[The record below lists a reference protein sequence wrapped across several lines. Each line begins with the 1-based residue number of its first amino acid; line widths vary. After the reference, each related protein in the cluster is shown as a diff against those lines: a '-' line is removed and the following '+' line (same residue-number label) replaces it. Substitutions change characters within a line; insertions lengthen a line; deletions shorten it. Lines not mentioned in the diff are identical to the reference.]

1 MKCGYVAVLGQP
13 NAGKSS
19 LVNYLVGEEVAIV
32 SHRRQTT
39 RNSILGIKN
48 GEIDGERYQAIFVD
62 TPGIHHSK
70 NQLDKYMMKNV
81 RSAIAGAD
89 VVLYLF
95 DGNVEMDDEERD
107 YIKMLQEKCEKLILV
122 KTKNDKKQAHNS
134 LNFEKNIE
142 ISVKTGKNVDL
153 LMKNIANL
161 LPENQ
166 PIYDEDLY
174 TDKSI
179 SFLIS
184 EKIRGY
190 LLNNLDK
197 EIPHGVAVVVTNFSE
212 DDNLVQID
220 ADIICEREQ
229 HKGIIIGKGGKVLKN
244 LGQEIRK
251 YVEQLLQKKCVLK
264 LFVRVEQDWR
274 NKNIQNFGY

>member
-19 LVNYLVGEEVAIV
+19 LVNFLVGEEVAIV

-48 GEIDGERYQAIFVD
+48 GEGYQIIFVD
-62 TPGIHHSK
+62 TPGVHHSK
-70 NQLDKYMMKNV
+70 NQLDKFMMKNV

-95 DGNVEMDDEERD
+95 DGSKPMEDEEYD
-107 YIKMLQEKCEKLILV
+107 YIDML
-122 KTKNDKKQAHNS
+122 KTKNENVILLQTKSDKKQVEHNLPALKIS
-134 LNFEKNIE
+134 VTTGENIE
-142 ISVKTGKNVDL
+142 KL
-153 LMKNIANL
+153 LKQIVEL

-166 PIYDEDLY
+166 AVYDEDLY

-184 EKIRGY
+184 EKVRGF

-197 EIPHGVAVVVTNFSE
+197 EIPHGVAVVVTDFVETESVVN
-212 DDNLVQID
+212 ID
-220 ADIICEREQ
+220 LEIICEREQ
-229 HKGIIIGKGGKVLKN
+229 HKGIIIGKGGSVLKK
-244 LGQEIRK
+244 LGQETRE
-251 YVEQLLQKKCVLK
+251 YVEELLQKKCVIK
-264 LFVRVEQDWR
+264 LFVKVDKDWR
-274 NKNIQNFGY
+274 NRNITQYGY

>member
-48 GEIDGERYQAIFVD
+48 GEIDGEKYQAIFVD

-95 DGNVEMDDEERD
+95 DGSVEMDDEERD

-122 KTKNDKKQAHNS
+122 KTKNDKKQAQNS

-142 ISVKTGKNVDL
+142 ISVKTGQNVDL

>member
-19 LVNYLVGEEVAIV
+19 LVNFLVGEEVAIV

-48 GEIDGERYQAIFVD
+48 GEDYQIIFID

-95 DGNVEMDDEERD
+95 DGTKPLEEEELQ
-107 YIKMLQEKCEKLILV
+107 YIENLKTKTDNLILV
-122 KTKNDKKQAHNS
+122 QTKADKKQEILTPKGLEVSVANGM
-134 LNFEKNIE
+134 NIE
-142 ISVKTGKNVDL
+142 TL
-153 LMKNIANL
+153 LGQIIAL

-166 PIYDEDLY
+166 QIYDEDLY

-179 SFLIS
+179 SFLIA
-184 EKIRGY
+184 EKIRGF
-190 LLNNLDK
+190 LLNNIDK
-197 EIPHGVAVVVTNFSE
+197 EIPHGIAVEITNFE
-212 DDNLVQID
+212 ETTDMVLID

-229 HKGIIIGKGGKVLKN
+229 HKGIVIGKGGSVLKK
-244 LGQEIRK
+244 LGQETRE
-251 YVEQLLQKKCVLK
+251 YVENLLGKKCVLK
-264 LFVRVEQDWR
+264 LFVKVDKDWR
-274 NKNIQNFGY
+274 DKNIGQYYR

>member
-19 LVNYLVGEEVAIV
+19 LVNFLVGEEVAIV

-48 GEIDGERYQAIFVD
+48 GEGYQIIFVD
-62 TPGIHHSK
+62 TPGVHHSK
-70 NQLDKYMMKNV
+70 NQLDKFMMKNV

-95 DGNVEMDDEERD
+95 DGSKPMEDEEYD
-107 YIKMLQEKCEKLILV
+107 YIDML
-122 KTKNDKKQAHNS
+122 KTKNENVILLQTKSDKKQVEHNLPALKIS
-134 LNFEKNIE
+134 VTTGENIE
-142 ISVKTGKNVDL
+142 KL
-153 LMKNIANL
+153 LKQIVEL

-166 PIYDEDLY
+166 AVYDEDLY

-184 EKIRGY
+184 EKVRGF
-190 LLNNLDK
+190 LLNNIDK
-197 EIPHGVAVVVTNFSE
+197 EIPHGVAVVVTDFVETENVV
-212 DDNLVQID
+212 NID
-220 ADIICEREQ
+220 LEIICEREQ
-229 HKGIIIGKGGKVLKN
+229 HKGIIIGKGGSVLKK
-244 LGQEIRK
+244 LGQETRE
-251 YVEQLLQKKCVLK
+251 YVEELLQKKCVIK
-264 LFVRVEQDWR
+264 LFVKVDKDWR
-274 NKNIQNFGY
+274 NRNITQYGY

>member
-1 MKCGYVAVLGQP
+1 MK
-13 NAGKSS
+13 K
-19 LVNYLVGEEVAIV
+19 
-32 SHRRQTT
+32 
-39 RNSILGIKN
+39 
-48 GEIDGERYQAIFVD
+48 
-62 TPGIHHSK
+62 
-70 NQLDKYMMKNV
+70 
-81 RSAIAGAD
+81 IA
-89 VVLYLF
+89 
-95 DGNVEMDDEERD
+95 
-107 YIKMLQEKCEKLILV
+107 
-122 KTKNDKKQAHNS
+122 
-134 LNFEKNIE
+134 
-142 ISVKTGKNVDL
+142 DL
-153 LMKNIANL
+153 LS
-161 LPENQ
+161 ENQ

-212 DDNLVQID
+212 NDDSVRID

-229 HKGIIIGKGGKVLKN
+229 HKGIIIGKGGKVLKD
-244 LGQEIRK
+244 LGQETRK